1 MGSMP
6 RREERERKARQQATV
21 QPAPDCEA
29 CGALTPGAA
38 FRYFSDRVICPACE
52 KQNPQN
58 RVRNVPREALAPR
71 EIMVNFVER
80 NQLRVQAMAADGR
93 TSLSPFIPI
102 ASGATLRRLL
112 AYLGATPQQLGDFD
126 HAFRVW
132 GQGSVRITL
141 QPSRRNLLRLRN

>member
-1 MGSMP
+1 MP
-6 RREERERKARQQATV
+6 RREEWERKARQQAAV
-21 QPAPDCEA
+21 QPALDCEA
-29 CGALTPGAA
+29 CGALTSGSA
-38 FRYFSDRVICPACE
+38 FRYFSDRVICAACE
-52 KQNPQN
+52 RQNPQS

-71 EIMVNFVER
+71 EIMVNFIQR
-80 NQLRVQAMAADGR
+80 NELRVQATAADGR

-132 GQGSVRITL
+132 GHGTTQIALLPG
-141 QPSRRNLLRLRN
+141 RRNLLRLRE